1 MRRLLCLLSIMT
13 AASIGTSFHL
23 PRTEPGLSNIAKAT
37 KIRCS
42 GLPLR
47 MAQPSEDVDRPLPP
61 SFNKKKLI
69 VPIAALTTVSA
80 TTIAAFAGH
89 LPGPPIDATAP
100 PFFANL
106 PFGVLF
112 AGSFEA
118 YSPTLICRD
127 LAALVF
133 SIVAATLF
141 VKTCTYPVTIG
152 KLQPRDSRKI
162 IHTFSAPLFI
172 LVWPLFSN
180 AYGARVFASIVPL
193 LNALRLYLAGTGSS
207 GNNTSDRSTADG
219 SENELA
225 QAISRSG
232 NAKEALGGPFVYVVV
247 LLFFTFFCFTDS
259 PVGIISITTMAAGD
273 GLADLLGR
281 RFGSTNKW
289 TFNKDKSV
297 AGSIAFVAGALVG
310 SFVLISWLT
319 GFGVMDPLGLSSEEL
334 VLRLLVISVLCA
346 AVELI
351 PVGDDNYSVPLSAAI
366 LSSYLLT

>member
-1 MRRLLCLLSIMT
+1 MT
-13 AASIGTSFHL
+13 AVSSGTSFHV
-23 PRTEPGLSNIAKAT
+23 PRTEPALSNIAKT
-37 KIRCS
+37 TSIRCK
-42 GLPLR
+42 GIPLR
-47 MAQPSEDVDRPLPP
+47 MTQSEDVDSPSPS
-61 SFNKKKLI
+61 SFNKKLI
-69 VPIAALTTVSA
+69 IPIAALTSISA
-80 TTIAAFAGH
+80 TTIAAFTGH
-89 LPGPPIDATAP
+89 LPGPPVDATAP

-118 YSPTLICRD
+118 YSPTLIYRD
-127 LAALVF
+127 LAATVF
-133 SIVAATLF
+133 SILAAILF
-141 VKTCTYPVTIG
+141 VKACTYPVTVG

-172 LVWPLFSN
+172 LVWPLFSS

-193 LNALRLYLAGTGSS
+193 MNAFRLYLAGTGSS
-207 GNNTSDRSTADG
+207 GDNTSERSNSDG
-219 SENELA
+219 SESELA

-232 NAKEALGGPFVYVVV
+232 NAEEALGGPFVYVMV

-259 PVGIISITTMAAGD
+259 PVGIISIATMAVGD

-289 TFNKDKSV
+289 PFNKNKSIAGSV
-297 AGSIAFVAGALVG
+297 AFVSGSLVG
-310 SFVLISWLT
+310 SLGLISWLT
-319 GFGVMDPLGLSSEEL
+319 GFGVMDPIDLSTAEL
-334 VLRLLVISVLCA
+334 VVRLFVISVLCA

-351 PVGDDNYSVPLSAAI
+351 PAGDDNYSVPLSAAI